1 MSGLKI
7 IWNKTDNTFNFA
19 TFVRQSVYWGQK
31 RDFEVSQVLSGW
43 DLCVLHSKI
52 NWHTP
57 AHPQPSFIQILDPW
71 SLILFQIHFSR
82 EPKIQIQFSRAN
94 NKFRQVPIRLRFS
107 IRLADSLCS
116 GKVEKLAFL
125 SWPITLEF
133 SSKHPKEHVGKYLL
147 IEY

>member
-7 IWNKTDNTFNFA
+7 IWNKTKNTFNFA
-19 TFVRQSVYWGQK
+19 IFVRQSVYWGK
-31 RDFEVSQVLSGW
+31 KKGTLRCHKSFLVEISVSSILKLIAKAHFRTSPA
-43 DLCVLHSKI
+43 LLH
-52 NWHTP
+52 P
-57 AHPQPSFIQILDPW
+57 DPW

-82 EPKIQIQFSRAN
+82 EPKIQIQFSRD
-94 NKFRQVPIRLRFS
+94 KFRQVPIRLWFS
-107 IRLADSLCS
+107 IRLVDSLCS